1 MTIIHVG
8 KKTAAHNN
16 RSGQMLL
23 PERCMHNASLAWN
36 WKDVDDVYGGG
47 DGHHDDDQ
55 DENVV
60 VVVMSVMVMV
70 VIMSVVVMTV
80 VVMSVV
86 IMIMVVMVI
95 YEIATND
102 CLLHLI

>member
-1 MTIIHVG
+1 MTIIHTD
-8 KKTAAHNN
+8 KKSAAHNN

-36 WKDVDDVYGGG
+36 WKDVDDAYGGG

-55 DENVV
+55 DEK
-60 VVVMSVMVMV
+60 VVVMVVSVLVMV
-70 VIMSVVVMTV
+70 VMMSVGVMTV
-80 VVMSVV
+80 VKF
-86 IMIMVVMVI
+86 IVMVLAI
-95 YEIATND
+95 YDIATND

>member
-1 MTIIHVG
+1 MMTIIHTE
-8 KKTAAHNN
+8 KKSAAHNN

-36 WKDVDDVYGGG
+36 WKDVDDVYG

-55 DENVV
+55 DEKVV
-60 VVVMSVMVMV
+60 VMVMSVMVMV
-70 VIMSVVVMTV
+70 VMMSVVVMTV
-80 VVMSVV
+80 V
-86 IMIMVVMVI
+86 IMIMMVMAI
-95 YEIATND
+95 YDIATND

>member
-36 WKDVDDVYGGG
+36 WKDVDDVYGDG
-47 DGHHDDDQ
+47 DGHHDYDQ
-55 DENVV
+55 DEKVEV
-60 VVVMSVMVMV
+60 MVMSVMVMV
-70 VIMSVVVMTV
+70 LMMSVVVMTA
-80 VVMSVV
+80 V
-86 IMIMVVMVI
+86 IMIMVVMAI
-95 YEIATND
+95 YMILRQMIAS
-102 CLLHLI
+102 CI

>member
-36 WKDVDDVYGGG
+36 WKDVDDVYG

-55 DENVV
+55 DEK
-60 VVVMSVMVMV
+60 VVVMVVM
-70 VIMSVVVMTV
+70 MSVVVMTV
-80 VVMSVV
+80 VM
-86 IMIMVVMVI
+86 MIMVVMAI
-95 YEIATND
+95 YDIPTND